1 MTTLSSSVEEAMM
14 LPGPS
19 SQGGGQAGDG
29 PSAGEI
35 FAMLH
40 RRLVLIVVLFLLFSG
55 MSVGGFWVWWTYF
68 PGFTAECLIEC
79 ISNVPE
85 IGVNPEQQQLRQE
98 EHDRFVMT
106 QALAIKGRPILEEA
120 LKVAAVR
127 ETSWFKSIRQPHEFP
142 VIELEDD
149 LRVTPLRGTNYIR
162 VKMMAPRKEDP
173 AIIVNAV
180 VERWHE
186 SIKRRAAQEFASE
199 PLKNYQ
205 EELRTVQAEI
215 RDQRARLL
223 DLQSKLP
230 AGANQTGGI
239 SVAQQQVQLYTAQV
253 AVNESQLALLGQYRQ
268 IYNSPQT
275 VEPTAEDRAE
285 VELDP
290 EVSALRQLLFGL
302 EQSREALGKKFG
314 PAHAEM
320 KNLDAQI
327 EAADRKLTAR
337 RFEALGERFDELRE
351 KTNTAYLATQQALL
365 QDRENLAQ
373 AEAALKDQE
382 ELQFMYRGVEMELE
396 RNLATEAK
404 LLEAIGDLSRVVRMQ
419 AAVNIN
425 ISQPAFDPLLQDSPS
440 LLVLPL
446 GIFLSLVLAIGSALG
461 LELLDKSV
469 RTPQQME
476 RHLNI
481 PILGVVPHTDD
492 EEVAIDRP
500 ETAVRDAP
508 QSLTAEAF
516 RRIRTNLR
524 YSAPADRQRTILVTS
539 PRVDDGKT
547 TVASNL
553 ALSCSF
559 DGQRVLLMDAS
570 IRRPG
575 LGHAFEKIG
584 ERGLSNILVGE
595 APFESCVTH
604 TDLTTL
610 DLLSAGPIS
619 PNPVELLGSELFRK
633 LLAEVSGRYDKIIL
647 DTAPVLLTSDALV
660 LAPVVDG
667 VVVVVRAAA
676 NTRGAVQRACSLLKD
691 VNAHMLGAVLNAA
704 QVTRGGYFRE
714 QLRDFYDYQ
723 ANTSAEKTKRPPKS

>member
-1 MTTLSSSVEEAMM
+1 
-14 LPGPS
+14 
-19 SQGGGQAGDG
+19 
-29 PSAGEI
+29 
-35 FAMLH
+35 MLH

-199 PLKNYQ
+199 PLKDYQ

-268 IYNSPQT
+268 IYNGPRS

-290 EVSALRQLLFGL
+290 EVAALRQMLFGL

-314 PAHAEM
+314 SAHAEIR
-320 KNLDAQI
+320 NLIAQI
-327 EAADRKLTAR
+327 EAADEKLRAR
-337 RFEALGERFDELRE
+337 RFEALRERTDELRE
-351 KTNTAYLATQQALL
+351 KTNTAYSATQQALL
-365 QDRENLAQ
+365 QDLENLAQ

-382 ELQFMYRGVEMELE
+382 QLQFKYRRVETELQ

-404 LLEAIGDLSRVVRMQ
+404 LLEAI
-419 AAVNIN
+419 
-425 ISQPAFDPLLQDSPS
+425 
-440 LLVLPL
+440 
-446 GIFLSLVLAIGSALG
+446 
-461 LELLDKSV
+461 
-469 RTPQQME
+469 
-476 RHLNI
+476 
-481 PILGVVPHTDD
+481 
-492 EEVAIDRP
+492 
-500 ETAVRDAP
+500 
-508 QSLTAEAF
+508 
-516 RRIRTNLR
+516 
-524 YSAPADRQRTILVTS
+524 
-539 PRVDDGKT
+539 
-547 TVASNL
+547 
-553 ALSCSF
+553 
-559 DGQRVLLMDAS
+559 
-570 IRRPG
+570 
-575 LGHAFEKIG
+575 
-584 ERGLSNILVGE
+584 
-595 APFESCVTH
+595 
-604 TDLTTL
+604 
-610 DLLSAGPIS
+610 
-619 PNPVELLGSELFRK
+619 
-633 LLAEVSGRYDKIIL
+633 
-647 DTAPVLLTSDALV
+647 
-660 LAPVVDG
+660 
-667 VVVVVRAAA
+667 
-676 NTRGAVQRACSLLKD
+676 
-691 VNAHMLGAVLNAA
+691 
-704 QVTRGGYFRE
+704 
-714 QLRDFYDYQ
+714 
-723 ANTSAEKTKRPPKS
+723 